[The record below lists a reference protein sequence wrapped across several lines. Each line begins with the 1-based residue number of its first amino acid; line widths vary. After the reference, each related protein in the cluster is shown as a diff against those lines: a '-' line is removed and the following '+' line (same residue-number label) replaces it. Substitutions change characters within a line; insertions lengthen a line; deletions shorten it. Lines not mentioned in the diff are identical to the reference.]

1 MRDYRRITENDLITL
16 VSKGDNKAI
25 KELRKRVSQL
35 QINSQLISIGT
46 LDMYVEDIKESAY
59 QDNGVDIYD
68 DSLLYE
74 LFDEVEMIVNNNK
87 NK

>member
-25 KELRKRVSQL
+25 TELRKRVSQL

-46 LDMYVEDIKESAY
+46 LGMYVEDIKESAY